1 MTDTTSASI
10 NVTVLQQLGEVR
22 GQLSGIAQLIQSNHA
37 ATQTRIE
44 DLDKSITQRI
54 DGLEKR
60 VGVLEKNERSTAILA
75 GSLGAVSGA
84 IVTAT
89 IAAIKGRIGF

>member
-1 MTDTTSASI
+1 MTDTSASI
-10 NVTVLQQLGEVR
+10 NTAVLQQLGEVK

-44 DLDKSITQRI
+44 DLDKSITKRM

-60 VGVLEKNERSTAILA
+60 VGVLEKNERGTAILA
-75 GSLGAVSGA
+75 GSLGALSGT
-84 IVTAT
+84 IVTAAL
-89 IAAIKGRIGF
+89 AAIKSGFVR